1 MTKHPSLAEFSLD
14 IIEMLRPFVHLFDLL
29 IS

>member
-1 MTKHPSLAEFSLD
+1 MTRYPSLAEFSLD
-14 IIEMLRPFVHLFDLL
+14 ILEMLRPFAHFFRVL

>member
-1 MTKHPSLAEFSLD
+1 MTRYPSLAEFSLD
-14 IIEMLRPFVHLFDLL
+14 ILEMLRPFVHFFRVL

>member
-1 MTKHPSLAEFSLD
+1 MNLPSLAEFSLD
-14 IIEMLRPFVHLFDLL
+14 VLEMLRPFVHLFRVL